1 MMETLVRFI
10 IGGLFVS
17 AFAVLGDVLKPKSFA
32 GLFGAA
38 PSVALA
44 TLILTI
50 YSRGP
55 GFAAAEARSMIFGA
69 IAFFVYACA
78 VCRIILRFRLPASI
92 VASTSICIWLAVAF
106 ALEMVIGRS

>member
-1 MMETLVRFI
+1 MTETFIRFI
-10 IGGLFVS
+10 VGGLFVC

-50 YSRGP
+50 HSQGRN
-55 GFAAAEARSMIFGA
+55 FAATEARSMIFGA
-69 IAFFVYACA
+69 IAFFIYVGA
-78 VCRIILRFRLPASI
+78 VCRILMRYKLPASI
-92 VASTSICIWLAVAF
+92 VASAAIVIWLTVAF
-106 ALEMVIGRS
+106 ALERI

>member
-1 MMETLVRFI
+1 MAETFIRFI

-17 AFAVLGDVLKPKSFA
+17 AFAVLGEILKPKSLA

-50 YSRGP
+50 HRQGKI
-55 GFAAAEARSMIFGA
+55 FAALEARSMIFGA

-78 VCRIILRFRLPASI
+78 VCQGTMRYKLPASI
-92 VASTSICIWLAVAF
+92 AATASILIWLVLAF
-106 ALEMVIGRS
+106 GLETVIGR